1 MCPFLFSKC
10 AAMCACLSNLFDVS
24 LTLAVLGPSLISD
37 KVAVMLQLHDIGI
50 CWNVCAQLSLS
61 QSVFS
66 VQVRCGT

>member
-1 MCPFLFSKC
+1 
-10 AAMCACLSNLFDVS
+10 MCACLSNLFDVS